1 MIGQFGLTEETMTKM
16 LNKNVPERS
25 YSGEIEFVSRYLI
38 PNIIEVIS
46 ANNEA
51 ILFNLETE
59 RTKEDSSK

>member
-1 MIGQFGLTEETMTKM
+1 MIGQFGLTEETMVKM

-25 YSGEIEFVSRYLI
+25 YSGEIEFVSKYLI

-59 RTKEDSSK
+59 RTK